1 MTTPL
6 TTTITL
12 DFKGL
17 SCPLPIVKTA
27 VAIKHLQPGE
37 LIEVLATDAG
47 SVADFTAWSRPPATS
62 SWSTPATAAPTASSS
77 GKDEPAMTDTQQLK
91 AAVAASQARPK
102 ANKLVIFTWGGDLD
116 KVWPTLILATSAA
129 AMGMETI
136 VFFTFW
142 GLFPLVRND
151 VRLTGDNWM
160 QKAMSLLHRG
170 GTQHLRLSQ
179 LNFVGAGPA
188 MMRKLAADHQ
198 VASPQE
204 LLALAQEMGV
214 RLIPCQMTMDLLGLT
229 REDMIDG
236 LEEPA
241 GAATALAEAQDA
253 ITLFI

>member
-1 MTTPL
+1 
-6 TTTITL
+6 
-12 DFKGL
+12 
-17 SCPLPIVKTA
+17 
-27 VAIKHLQPGE
+27 
-37 LIEVLATDAG
+37 
-47 SVADFTAWSRPPATS
+47 
-62 SWSTPATAAPTASSS
+62 
-77 GKDEPAMTDTQQLK
+77 MTDTEQLE
-91 AAVAASQARPK
+91 AALAAGQAKPK

-116 KVWPTLILATSAA
+116 KVWPTLILATTAA

-170 GTQHLRLSQ
+170 GTEHLRLSQ
-179 LNFVGAGPA
+179 LNFAGAGPA
-188 MMRKLAADHQ
+188 MMRKLADDHQ

-204 LLALAQEMGV
+204 LLELAREMGV